1 MGRTTPT
8 YRRFLDAY
16 EADWGDY
23 RRALR
28 SERRADFDRLFEG
41 AAARAHAA
49 GLQNPPDPLEA
60 VYLSMLV
67 AHEAE
72 LRRLRERVAALEGAE
87 ADG

>member
-28 SERRADFDRLFEG
+28 RERRDDFDRLFEG
-41 AAARAHAA
+41 AAAHAHAA

-60 VYLSMLV
+60 VYLSMLL

-72 LRRLRERVAALEGAE
+72 IRRLRERVAALEDSE
-87 ADG
+87 ADP